1 MMRKFNTIALPKFR
15 LTIAISVVTLSLS
28 IAYLIYAMTSS
39 QMFGVLTLDATASYL
54 PLANKLIAAPLTV
67 WQDPT
72 AITVA
77 PGGYAYMA
85 LVGADPERIF
95 ILNIILAVLSLFLI
109 FDLCRR
115 LGGLIAGLAGAVLY
129 SFSPLLIEVI
139 VPVLNEPPY
148 LFFTLLW
155 LWGTVLIR
163 DKPEKKW
170 PIIIS
175 GLALLCS
182 ILTRAIY
189 FYWLFPAIITC
200 LLIYFLSKEA
210 ELKKLCL
217 RILVAHLIAAAGA
230 GAYTLH
236 NWQTHGTPMIATGSG
251 TALYFGSNPVTLGYE
266 PPYLRMSHDEW
277 MVTDRKNSHLTP
289 YNDRRL
295 AWAGKQMLKDMPAEN
310 LAGLYINKLGAI
322 LFFSQANLTPAVFN
336 DRAFRIFLLVLAA
349 IGFFYNRQSLLAVML
364 FFVLLYVTAVHVPAM
379 YNQRYSIG
387 ALDLPLTLLAALGVA
402 HLARCY
408 SSKKLIASTLLLI
421 LCGITA
427 GTLHQRYSPPLMP
440 KIDKGISHLALKATL
455 DNLDHKGFAGNPLVE
470 SAIFEETSAS
480 IIWKN
485 ISNYKRG
492 GTPVISIDVLEM
504 DKRCK
509 KIDLIYTDKNQNIWQ
524 SSLPLKKSKAPLT
537 LTIGSLSLDN
547 IDKLESQLEMK
558 FKCPV
563 NSTLKIG
570 DIALYVSQAGLY
582 YYDKIPENLK

>member
-1 MMRKFNTIALPKFR
+1 MRKTNPIVLPKSR
-15 LTIAISVVTLSLS
+15 LTIALSVLTLSFS
-28 IAYLIYAMTSS
+28 IAYLIYSMTSS

-54 PLANKLIAAPLTV
+54 PLAKKLIAAPLSI
-67 WQDPT
+67 WQDPA

-77 PGGYAYMA
+77 PGGFAYMA
-85 LVGADPERIF
+85 LVGAEPDRIF
-95 ILNIILAVLSLFLI
+95 ILNIILAVLSLLLV

-129 SFSPLLIEVI
+129 GFSPLLIEVI
-139 VPVLNEPPY
+139 VPALNEPPY
-148 LFFTLLW
+148 LFLTILW
-155 LWGTVLIR
+155 LWATVLIR

-189 FYWLFPAIITC
+189 FYWLFPAISTC
-200 LLIYFLSKEA
+200 FLIYFLSKKA

-217 RILVAHLIAAAGA
+217 RILMAHLIAVAGA

-266 PPYLRMSHDEW
+266 PPYLQMSHDEW
-277 MVTDRKNSHLTP
+277 MVTDRINSHLTP

-295 AWAGKQMLKDMPAEN
+295 AWTAKQMLKDMPAEH
-310 LAGLYINKLGAI
+310 LAELYVNKLGAI

-336 DRAFRIFLLVLAA
+336 DRAFRVFLLVLAA
-349 IGFFYNRQSLLAVML
+349 IGFFYNRKNLLAVML
-364 FFVLLYVTAVHVPAM
+364 FFILLYVTAVHVPAM
-379 YNQRYSIG
+379 YNPRYSIG
-387 ALDLPLTLLAALGVA
+387 ALDLPLTLLAALGIA
-402 HLARCY
+402 HIVSRY
-408 SSKKLIASTLLLI
+408 PSRKLIASSLLLI

-427 GTLHQRYSPPLMP
+427 GALHQRYSTPLMP
-440 KIDKGISHLALKATL
+440 KIDRGISHLALKATL
-455 DNLDHKGFAGNPLVE
+455 DNLEHKGFTGNPLVE
-470 SAIFEETSAS
+470 SAILENKSAS

-485 ISNYKRG
+485 ISNHKRG

-509 KIDLIYTDKNQNIWQ
+509 KIDLIYTDKENNIWQ
-524 SSLPLKKSKAPLT
+524 SSMQLKKPKAPLT
-537 LTIGSLSLDN
+537 LTVGSLSLDN
-547 IDKLESQLEMK
+547 IGKYNSQLEIK
-558 FKCPV
+558 FKCSV
-563 NSTLKIG
+563 NSKLKIG
-570 DIALYVSQAGLY
+570 DIGLYVSQAGLY
-582 YYDKIPENLK
+582 YYNKIPKNLK

>member
-1 MMRKFNTIALPKFR
+1 MRQTNPVALPESR
-15 LTIAISVVTLSLS
+15 LTIAVSVITLSLS

-39 QMFGVLTLDATASYL
+39 QMFGLLTLDATASYL
-54 PLANKLIAAPLTV
+54 PLANKLIAAPLSV
-67 WQDPT
+67 WQDPA

-77 PGGYAYMA
+77 PGGYTYMA
-85 LVGADPERIF
+85 LVGAEPDRIF
-95 ILNIILAVLSLFLI
+95 ILNIILAVTSLLII
-109 FDLCRR
+109 FDLGRR
-115 LGGLIAGLAGAVLY
+115 LGGLTAGLAGALLY
-129 SFSPLLIEVI
+129 SFSPLLIDVI
-139 VPVLNEPPY
+139 VPALNEPPY
-148 LFFTLLW
+148 LFFTILW
-155 LWGTVLIR
+155 IWATVLIR

-200 LLIYFLSKEA
+200 FLIYFLSKET

-217 RILVAHLIAAAGA
+217 RILIAHFIAAAGA

-236 NWQTHGTPMIATGSG
+236 NWETHGTPMIATGSG

-295 AWAGKQMLKDMPAEN
+295 AWTAKQMLKDMPAEH
-310 LAGLYINKLGAI
+310 LAELYVNKLGAI

-336 DRAFRIFLLVLAA
+336 DRAFRIFMLVLAA
-349 IGFFYNRQSLLAVML
+349 IGFFYNRKNLLVVML
-364 FFVLLYVTAVHVPAM
+364 FFIVLYVTAVHVPAM

-387 ALDLPLTLLAALGVA
+387 ALDLPLTILAALGIA
-402 HLARCY
+402 QLAKRY
-408 SSKKLIASTLLLI
+408 SSKKLIASSLLFILI
-421 LCGITA
+421 GITA

-440 KIDKGISHLALKATL
+440 KIDQGISHLALKASL
-455 DNLDHKGFAGNPLVE
+455 DNLEYKGFAGNPLVE
-470 SAIFEETSAS
+470 SARFEDKYAS

-485 ISNYKRG
+485 ISNHKRG

-509 KIDLIYTDKNQNIWQ
+509 KIDLIYTDKNKNIWQ
-524 SSLPLKKSKAPLT
+524 SSMPLKKSKAPLT
-537 LTIGSLSLDN
+537 LTFGSLSLDN
-547 IDKLESQLEMK
+547 IDKLDSQLEIK

-570 DIALYVSQAGLY
+570 DIGLYVSQAGLY